1 MGITQSDQKI
11 SCAICGP
18 APYTVKYRKKQ
29 ISGKLD
35 FSARRIDNNTHLRI
49 VVCDQCSL
57 VYSNPI
63 PPSKEIIETYAK
75 AEFHDDFQIIRCLR
89 KRILSLISHASV
101 DFQLRR

>member
-1 MGITQSDQKI
+1 MGITRSDQKI

-75 AEFHDDFQIIRCLR
+75 AEFHDDFQINNYSRDYIT
-89 KRILSLISHASV
+89 S
-101 DFQLRR
+101 